1 MAPVFRS
8 FEENRMRTPL
18 SIGGIVA
25 PDTALTRKAAELV
38 ARVHNRP
45 MQHHLHRSWWFS
57 DFIGTQRGLKYDRE
71 ALYLAA
77 LLHDLGLTKSF
88 ARDARFEVD
97 GADAASEFLIANG
110 YAAHKAELVWDAIAL
125 HSSAGIAERKA
136 PEIALLHFG
145 AHVDVFGLRLD
156 EITPALVE
164 DTLALYPRLG
174 MKKAF
179 QEALAEVT
187 RNKPH
192 HALGTGLTDVG
203 HRHVHGFA
211 CPNVCDL
218 IDAAPF
224 DS

>member
-1 MAPVFRS
+1 
-8 FEENRMRTPL
+8 MRTPVT
-18 SIGGIVA
+18 IGGIVA
-25 PDTALTRKAAELV
+25 PDSELSRKAAALV
-38 ARVHNRP
+38 TQVHNKA

-57 DFIGTQRGLKYDRE
+57 DFIGRARGLKYDRE
-71 ALYLAA
+71 ALYLAS
-77 LLHDLGLTKSF
+77 LLHDLGLTEEF

-97 GADAASEFLIANG
+97 GADAASAFLLAGG
-110 YAAHKAELVWDAIAL
+110 YPEKKAELVWDAIAL

-145 AHVDVFGLRLD
+145 AHVDVFGLRLE
-156 EITPALVE
+156 EITPALVD

-179 QEALAEVT
+179 QAAVAEVT
-187 RNKPH
+187 RKKPQ
-192 HALGTGLTDVG
+192 HALGTGLADVG
-203 HRHVHGFA
+203 RRHVHGFD

-224 DS
+224 ES